1 MDTPHPETLVHTSQ
15 RPDAASRRQERRRPK
30 TTQEAREQALQG
42 QILTDAGFAQGYVVL
57 QPSRWLWR
65 FWLELERFNSA
76 LQRVETHTFTLLGNR
91 QTDFLPHLQAFQAVL
106 DDYRATTRRLTQHA
120 HTLASGRV
128 KDLAP
133 LTQQVVDA
141 WRDDPSPRLRGDD
154 PSPDDLPP
162 DALAA
167 ADPLPAAPAGVE
179 PPAPVPDLTTFFG
192 PSLAEE
198 RAAARVETA

>member
-1 MDTPHPETLVHTSQ
+1 MPPRTVST
-15 RPDAASRRQERRRPK
+15 SRRPQRHRPK
-30 TTQEAREQALQG
+30 TTQEAREQALHDA
-42 QILTDAGFAQGYVVL
+42 ILTQAGFDHGYVVL

-65 FWLELERFNSA
+65 FWLEFERFNSA

-128 KDLAP
+128 KDLEP

-141 WRDDPSPRLRGDD
+141 WRDDPSPAPVDD
-154 PSPDDLPP
+154 PPHDSLPCDDPLS
-162 DALAA
+162 DAPAA
-167 ADPLPAAPAGVE
+167 AAAAPLG
-179 PPAPVPDLTTFFG
+179 PDLTTWFG

-198 RAAARVETA
+198 RAAMRAEEPG

>member
-1 MDTPHPETLVHTSQ
+1 MDRQHLETPSDQPQ
-15 RPDAASRRQERRRPK
+15 RRRPV
-30 TTQEAREQALQG
+30 TTQEAREQALQNH
-42 QILTDAGFAQGYVVL
+42 ILTDAGFAQGYVVL

-65 FWLELERFNSA
+65 FWLDLERFNAA
-76 LQRVETHTFTLLGNR
+76 LQRVETQTFTLLGNR
-91 QTDFLPHLQAFQAVL
+91 QTDFLPHIQALQAVL
-106 DDYRATTRRLTQHA
+106 DDYRATTRRLTHHA
-120 HTLASGRV
+120 HTLAAGRV

-141 WRDDPSPRLRGDD
+141 WRDDPSPPERRDD
-154 PSPDDLPP
+154 PSPADLPP

-167 ADPLPAAPAGVE
+167 DDPLPEALAGAE
-179 PPAPVPDLTTFFG
+179 TPPPGPDLTTFFG

>member
-42 QILTDAGFAQGYVVL
+42 HILTDAGFDQGYVVL

-128 KDLAP
+128 KDLEP
-133 LTQQVVDA
+133 LTQQVVDT
-141 WRDDPSPRLRGDD
+141 WRDDPSPAPVDD
-154 PSPDDLPP
+154 PPHDSLPC
-162 DALAA
+162 D
-167 ADPLPAAPAGVE
+167 DPLPDAPAEAAAAPL
-179 PPAPVPDLTTFFG
+179 VPDLTTWFG
-192 PSLAEE
+192 PSLVEE
-198 RAAARVETA
+198 RTRARVGKTG